1 MTINRQG
8 STRGNAAGTV
18 ARVKRFPWLK
28 ALAWV
33 TALGLLAFGL
43 ILGAVLLYFSMQVP
57 DFRGISEY
65 RPALI
70 SKVYDREGEIVAE
83 YATER
88 RTWVPIAE
96 IPKPVIQ
103 AFLAAEDA
111 DFYQHGGFDFKAIV
125 RAALVNIFTHRTQGA
140 STITQQVAKTFLLS
154 SERTFTRKIK
164 ELILSW
170 QIERAYSKN
179 EILELYLNRIYLGN
193 GSYGIAAAAQTY
205 FSKKLTELSIGERA
219 MLAGMPQAPSR
230 FNPVRNPKSATARRD
245 IIIRRMEAEGMI
257 SATEATAAIAAP
269 LTLQL
274 SPLKQGEDAPHF
286 AEFIRRLAI
295 QQYGEKALYE
305 DGLAIY
311 TTLNLGLQKKA
322 ETAVYNGLRAFDRR
336 KGWRGPLARM
346 ESLTDWQP
354 QLDEIVGRYI
364 HSERLGTPAV
374 VLRIKDGKVTLGLPS
389 GEEGLLDNASA
400 RWTGRGNPAGWLK
413 PRDVVLVKPQ
423 PHNDAAT
430 PRTFGLEQL
439 PQIQGALIA
448 MDVQS
453 GEVLA
458 MVGGLGEGI
467 GFNRAVQAK
476 RQVGSAFK
484 PFVYAAALENGY
496 TPASTVLDAPV
507 VFRTGD
513 NEWKPHNYD
522 NKIGGNTT
530 LREGLEK
537 SRNLM
542 TVRLAQDVGLRRIA
556 DVAQRLGITDRVPI
570 TDLSVA
576 LGTLNLSLIDMTSAY
591 ASFPRGG
598 PALTPSYLRRVQGA
612 AGTTLYRGHPACE
625 NCLAQLGATPS
636 QLPTL
641 PPSAATQGLSPQ
653 VAYQMTSILQG
664 VVQRGTAFALRSLNR
679 PVAGKTGTTNDY
691 NDAWFIGFTPSLAVG
706 VWVGYDTPR
715 SMGVGETGGRTA
727 IPIWRDFVAAALDG
741 TPVEE
746 FSVPEGLEFVRV
758 DAASGLLPGVN
769 TERTMAEA
777 FLPGTA
783 PTQETPAFV
792 DDPLGLAPGGSTTPE
807 ETGNMEN
814 LLRSFGIF

>member
-1 MTINRQG
+1 MVMNRQG
-8 STRGNAAGTV
+8 SARGDGPTVTTRL
-18 ARVKRFPWLK
+18 RRFPWFK

-33 TALGLLAFGL
+33 TALGMLAGALLFGAL
-43 ILGAVLLYFSMQVP
+43 LLYFSMRVP

-70 SKVYDREGEIVAE
+70 SKVYDRNGEIVAE
-83 YATER
+83 YANER
-88 RTWVPIAE
+88 RVWVPIAE
-96 IPKPVIQ
+96 IPKPIIQ
-103 AFLAAEDA
+103 AFLAAEDTH
-111 DFYQHGGFDFKAIV
+111 FYEHGGFDLKAII

-193 GSYGIAAAAQTY
+193 GSYGVAAAAQTY
-205 FSKKLTELSIGERA
+205 FSKKLTDLSIGERA
-219 MLAGMPQAPSR
+219 LLAGMPQAPSR
-230 FNPVRNPKSATARRD
+230 YNPVRNPKAAQARRD

-257 SATEATAAIAAP
+257 GATEADAAVAEP
-269 LTLQL
+269 LKLNL

-286 AEFIRRLAI
+286 AEFIRRLAV

-311 TTLNLGLQKKA
+311 TTLDLNLQKKA
-322 ETAVYNGLRAFDRR
+322 EAAVYNGLRQFDRR
-336 KGWRGPLARM
+336 KGWRGPLIKL
-346 ESLTDWQP
+346 ESLSDWQG
-354 QLDEIVGRYI
+354 QMEALGDQYA

-374 VLRIKDGKVTLGLPS
+374 VLRAKQGKVLLGIPT

-400 RWTGRGNPAGWLK
+400 RWAGRGNPAGWLK
-413 PRDVVLVKPQ
+413 PRDVVLVKPMK
-423 PHNDAAT
+423 DDGKAAQ
-430 PRTFGLEQL
+430 RSFSLEQL
-439 PQIQGALIA
+439 PAIQGALIA
-448 MDVQS
+448 MDVKS
-453 GEVLA
+453 GDVLA
-458 MVGGLGEGI
+458 MVGGLGEGV
-467 GFNRAVQAK
+467 GFNRAIQAK

-496 TPASTVLDAPV
+496 TPARTVLDAPV
-507 VFRTGD
+507 VFRTGES
-513 NEWKPHNYD
+513 EWKPHNYD
-522 NKIGGNTT
+522 NKIGGETT

-542 TVRLAQDVGLRRIA
+542 TVRLAQDVGLRQVA
-556 DVAQRLGITDRVPI
+556 DVARRLGITDRVPI

-576 LGTLNLSLIDMTSAY
+576 LGTLDLSLIEMTSAY
-591 ASFPRGG
+591 AAFPRGG
-598 PALTPSYLRRVQGA
+598 AALAPSYLRRVQDA

-625 NCLAQLGATPS
+625 DCLAQLGATPDK
-636 QLPTL
+636 LPNL
-641 PPSAATQGLSPQ
+641 PPSGATTALSPQ

-664 VVQRGTAFALRSLNR
+664 VVQRGTAYALKSLNR
-679 PVAGKTGTTNDY
+679 PLGGKTGTTNDY
-691 NDAWFIGFTPSLAVG
+691 IDAWFIGFTPSIAVG

-715 SMGVGETGGRTA
+715 SMGTGETGARSA
-727 IPIWRDFVAAALDG
+727 VPIWREFMAAALDG

-746 FSVPEGLEFVRV
+746 FAVPDGLEFVRI
-758 DAASGLLPGVN
+758 DAKTGLLPGVN
-769 TERTMAEA
+769 TERTMTEA

-783 PTQETPAFV
+783 PTQESPAYV
-792 DDPLGLAPGGSTTPE
+792 DDPFSVPTEDGGGAPGA
-807 ETGNMEN
+807 MEN
-814 LLRSFGIF
+814 LLRSFGVF